1 MNSRVVRLWHSFA
14 VGLFRAALVFR
25 GRGLRAEMREC
36 ALEAV
41 AYQRSVDPTVFRYQ
55 STFDG
60 IFVAHPS
67 PTEGVA
73 TCAERVISG
82 REGSA
87 RRSASNGRVICRA
100 SGVTEEGERAS
111 GASFAGSRS
120 GNDQAGV
127 HDIASPVAAPKPCR
141 GRRGASSVTR
151 SQFLPVSNGVHSVRT
166 ASGTRPG
173 VENFT
178 KKQKHE

>member
-1 MNSRVVRLWHSFA
+1 MNSRVVQFWHSFA
-14 VGLFRAALVFR
+14 IGLFRAALLFR
-25 GRGLRAEMREC
+25 ERGYRSEMREC
-36 ALEAV
+36 ALEAI
-41 AYQRSVDPTVFRYQ
+41 AFQRSVDPTVFRYQ

-73 TCAERVISG
+73 TCAERVGSG

-111 GASFAGSRS
+111 GASFAGSRF
-120 GNDQAGV
+120 GNEQARA
-127 HDIASPVAAPKPCR
+127 HDSASPVAAPKPCR
-141 GRRGASSVTR
+141 GLSGARLVTR
-151 SQFLPVSNGVHSVRT
+151 SQFSPISNGVHSVRT
-166 ASGTRPG
+166 ASGSRPG

-178 KKQKHE
+178 KA